1 MHADPV
7 LQELNRR
14 TVAQRGMPAPPV
26 VENFDVLKEI
36 GLRMGPRRVDRT
48 VHPLVLEAVEEAL
61 GGCVVPAVAF
71 AAHAG
76 DEAVRLEYALIAR
89 GGILTAAVRVVHK
102 PRRTRP
108 IS

>member
-1 MHADPV
+1 MPTRPIIKHLDVFKEAPSRLV
-7 LQELNRR
+7 TGLIVPIVHEL
-14 TVAQRGMPAPPV
+14 AFECP
-26 VENFDVLKEI
+26 
-36 GLRMGPRRVDRT
+36 
-48 VHPLVLEAVEEAL
+48 EEAFDT
-61 GGCVVPAVAF
+61 GVVPAVAF